1 MIIEYN
7 TPTFTKNI
15 LMKKFLL
22 LLILSLFTFVGYT
35 QTNTLISTSFEVL
48 RIDRTTNTPTYVRT
62 SYDVTK
68 FIFGDDFISIT
79 TQAGEVHVYSVTGVE
94 KSANDYKGKYYYTEQ
109 GIIVNIYRDDKGRYN
124 IMVYSNNENLYLIY
138 HFD

>member
-1 MIIEYN
+1 
-7 TPTFTKNI
+7 
-15 LMKKFLL
+15 MKKFLL

-94 KSANDYKGKYYYTEQ
+94 KSTNDYKGKYYYTEQ

-124 IMVYSNNENLYLIY
+124 IMVYSNSENLYLIY